1 VSSMNGG
8 ILVSMTCHRLS
19 LAFRRIPDRRS
30 LVSVPFA
37 VCSSK
42 VDVVLEAGFA
52 SAFQQTKECD
62 SFCRTTLSSHH
73 DNDAVMRLP
82 RRQLDEVV
90 PVAGH
95 QDATV
100 FVRKLE
106 DDRIGSFLLEHVAE
120 MHNVVAQFL
129 KQVGEIL
136 RYVVVEQEL
145 HR

>member
-1 VSSMNGG
+1 MCTATSSG
-8 ILVSMTCHRLS
+8 
-19 LAFRRIPDRRS
+19 RR
-30 LVSVPFA
+30 
-37 VCSSK
+37 CSSK

-52 SAFQQTKECD
+52 CAFQQTKECH
-62 SFCRTTLSSHH
+62 SFCRTTLSSH
-73 DNDAVMRLP
+73 DDDDAVMRLP
-82 RRQLDEVV
+82 RSQLDEVV
-90 PVAGH
+90 TVTGH

-106 DDRIGSFLLEHVAE
+106 DDRIGSFLLEHIAE

-136 RYVVVEQEL
+136 RNVVVEQEL